1 MGRGWALKQ
10 AVFYPST
17 SDEEIKKYIE
27 ASTVPTGTFRSVP
40 ELCEAKMNSDESI
53 TSKDQIEEIVDEYTN
68 VSERH

>member
-27 ASTVPTGTFRSVP
+27 ASVEATGTFRSDP
-40 ELCEAKMNSDESI
+40 ELSPADCACQHSDGSQNE
-53 TSKDQIEEIVDEYTN
+53 
-68 VSERH
+68 